1 LILDTT
7 AIIDLLRGDNEVVN
21 KIKGLERK
29 NIPLVITSISVFE
42 IWQGTKDIIDKE
54 KMERIY
60 SLLESLGGLSFDMP
74 AAEEAGSIH
83 SHLKK
88 EGKIIDPEDSMIAGI
103 AKIHH
108 ETILTRNIKHFQR
121 IFGLKLESY

>member
-1 LILDTT
+1 MILDTT
-7 AIIDLLRGDNEVVN
+7 AIIDLLRGSNAVIN
-21 KIKGLERK
+21 KIKELERK

-42 IWQGTKDIIDKE
+42 IWQGTKDIADE
-54 KMERIY
+54 GKMEKIY
-60 SLLESLGGLSFDMP
+60 SLLESLGSLSFDIP
-74 AAEEAGSIH
+74 AAEEAGSVH

-121 IFGLKLESY
+121 ISGLKLESY

>member
-1 LILDTT
+1 MILDTT
-7 AIIDLLRGDNEVVN
+7 AIIDLLHGNNEVVN
-21 KIKGLERK
+21 KIKELQRK

-42 IWQGTKDIIDKE
+42 IWQGTKDIADRE

-60 SLLESLGGLSFDMP
+60 YLLESLGNLSFDIP
-74 AAEEAGSIH
+74 SAEEAGSIH
-83 SHLKK
+83 AYLKK
-88 EGKIIDPEDSMIAGI
+88 EGKIIEPEDSMIAGI

-121 IFGLKLESY
+121 ISGLKLESY